1 MERVNKLIFETE
13 YRSSGDVSQSVQK
26 IESLQKAVQAAQ
38 GDTLKLVEAE
48 NKLKNAS
55 LEAGKAV
62 ETQTIKQTEFQRTL
76 QNVAKTMGDVSQV
89 NKLKQVF
96 GESTKDIAGAEIA
109 LKKFDQAARS
119 AKSVDEL
126 TRSVEEFLNELPDD
140 IKADAIKKL
149 DKEFDNLDKTI
160 ENPRRRLRELKLLIA
175 TTDDPVLLRRYNE
188 EAGELTD
195 RLGDNQDLINALA
208 SDTFFTDSL
217 VESAQVAVAGFTA
230 FQGALSLVTDDQEE
244 LARAAQKA
252 QGALALLQ
260 GTQTLLNEFKKQD
273 NILTRAQI
281 IGQQIYTK
289 AVGEST
295 GAQKAFRVALLATGI
310 GALIVAVGLLA
321 ANWDKVTAA
330 ISGVSKSQQR
340 YNDIQKKVNEDT
352 AQESA
357 NIQVQLR
364 LLRDENTTKEERVRI
379 INDLKEQY
387 PAYLSGINAE
397 TASYEDLEKALNKVN
412 KAILLKSQL
421 NVVQEE
427 LSEAVKRLREI
438 ETEGVNATTN
448 VFDAIA
454 SVVIN
459 RNKVFTEGITGVF
472 DAADEVLELKFQKQ
486 KKDATDNVN
495 SLLDEITKITQELDF
510 LGGDPT
516 RENKEAAKKKVERL
530 VLGGSIE
537 FFEAE
542 VAKIREKLTRGTV
555 ANSAEFFSL
564 IPALKKAEKDLENA
578 RKALGEA
585 KPIEVFTEGSLNNL
599 RQQASALEAV
609 INNLPAGP
617 ELNEKAAQLRD
628 LQAKIKTL
636 QDIIAGPQQ
645 VQDKRNRFLDLINEE
660 ERYLLESL
668 SIQEANELKK
678 LEVQRRFQEIR
689 IRQLRE
695 NGATEQEIQAAEN
708 ELDLIDQRIEA
719 TQKKIAEENKK
730 IVLQLIDGFNQVL
743 SAALQA
749 TQQIIGIK
757 QQEND
762 QLIQLQQERVNRASE
777 IADEGNAEILEAEQE
792 RLRNLEDERR
802 RFARIQIEIATAQLV
817 AESSL
822 AIARAAAEG
831 GPLAAFTIASTL
843 IALGAGFASARAQ
856 ANAIGSSSASSF
868 RKGGVYEGG
877 YTGAGD
883 PNSESRAL
891 GVRPYTY
898 HKNEHIMPSEVVN
911 IGQNKSLLERIR
923 IERIDMAKYFNRQS
937 PTVVVNNDNEKVVKA
952 IERIPSVRFDIN
964 RNGLIRIVEE
974 STKIENKRRFIK
986 GK

>member
-55 LEAGKAV
+55 IEAGKAV
-62 ETQTIKQTEFQRTL
+62 ETQTTKQTEFQRTL

-149 DKEFDNLDKTI
+149 DREFDNLDKKI

-230 FQGALSLVTDDQEE
+230 FQGALSLVTEDQEE

-421 NVVQEE
+421 NVIQEE

-495 SLLDEITKITQELDF
+495 SLLDEITKLTQELDF
-510 LGGDPT
+510 LGGDP
-516 RENKEAAKKKVERL
+516 NPDKKPKEKDIERL

-542 VAKIREKLTRGTV
+542 VNKIREKLTRGTV

-617 ELNEKAAQLRD
+617 ELNEKAAQLRA
-628 LQAKIKTL
+628 LQVQIKRL
-636 QDIIAGPQQ
+636 QDIIAGPEQ

-762 QLIQLQQERVNRASE
+762 QLISLQQDRVNRATE
-777 IADEGNAEILEAEQE
+777 IADEGNAEILEAEQD
-792 RLRNLEDERR
+792 RLRSLEDERR

-856 ANAIGSSSASSF
+856 ANAIGASSASSF

-883 PNSESRAL
+883 PNSKSTSL
-891 GVRPYTY
+891 GIRPYTY

-923 IERIDMAKYFNRQS
+923 IERIDMAKYFNRSS
-937 PTVVVNNDNEKVVKA
+937 PTVIVNNDNDKVVKA
-952 IERIPSVRFDIN
+952 IDRIPAVRFEIN
-964 RNGLIRIVEE
+964 RKGLVRIVEE
-974 STKIENKRRFIK
+974 TNRIENKRRQIK
-986 GK
+986 EK

>member
-13 YRSSGDVSQSVQK
+13 YRSSGDVSASVQK
-26 IESLQKAVQAAQ
+26 IESLQKAVQGAQ

-62 ETQTIKQTEFQRTL
+62 ETQTTKQTEFQRTL

-149 DKEFDNLDKTI
+149 DKEFDNLDKKI

-260 GTQTLLNEFKKQD
+260 GTQTLLNELKKQD

-281 IGQQIYTK
+281 IGQQLYAA
-289 AVGEST
+289 AVGNAT
-295 GAQKAFRVALLATGI
+295 GAQKAFRIALLATGI
-310 GALIVAVGLLA
+310 GAVIVGVGLLA
-321 ANWDKVTAA
+321 ANWDKLFSNTKKTNEEQERSARIFKEANAELAKETASIEVA
-330 ISGVSKSQQR
+330 KAR
-340 YNDIQKKVNEDT
+340 
-352 AQESA
+352 
-357 NIQVQLR
+357 
-364 LLRDENTTKEERVRI
+364 LRDENITRREKSQI
-379 INDLKEQY
+379 IKDLKTQY
-387 PAYLSGINAE
+387 PGYLKDIDAE
-397 TASYEDLEKALNKVN
+397 KSSYQDIETALNKVN
-412 KAILLKSQL
+412 QALFIKFQIQASEKELIRLFEDRNALERGYNNVLQQQKQEIDEVNKLQDISTEKRNEILKSVQNNSAANAAQAGIRGIDAQIKSLIDNIVQSNNELLK
-421 NVVQEE
+421 
-427 LSEAVKRLREI
+427 
-438 ETEGVNATTN
+438 
-448 VFDAIA
+448 
-454 SVVIN
+454 
-459 RNKVFTEGITGVF
+459 
-472 DAADEVLELKFQKQ
+472 
-486 KKDATDNVN
+486 
-495 SLLDEITKITQELDF
+495 
-510 LGGDPT
+510 LGGD
-516 RENKEAAKKKVERL
+516 AKDAGDKQIE
-530 VLGGSIE
+530 VLKGSIE
-537 FFEAE
+537 FYEKE
-542 VAKIREKLTRGTV
+542 LAKISDKITKSVVL
-555 ANSAEFFSL
+555 NSEEFF
-564 IPALKKAEKDLENA
+564 ALKPLFDAAKKQVEEA
-578 RKALGEA
+578 RKALGEPTDA
-585 KPIEVFTEGSLNNL
+585 EIFTQGSLNAL
-599 RQQASALEAV
+599 RKQAQDLQK
-609 INNLPAGP
+609 IIDNLPEGK
-617 ELNEKAAQLRD
+617 ELEDRSAQLR
-628 LQAKIKTL
+628 AVEANIKLL